1 MWGENDKLNFIIDDD
16 EFFGIV
22 DGNKVVFYSQDKP
35 IVEEIKIDNFLRSA
49 VYRNVGIP
57 FKNLVYLSFVN
68 FLVSFIKKIY

>member
-35 IVEEIKIDNFLRSA
+35 IVEEIKIDDFLRSA